1 MLKLSYRIIKK
12 NVCVKEREST
22 LGPVATKGMIRKTV
36 TVGVGSGEHESLQP
50 VLELCSIKLQYG
62 TYPTLVEEETFSHL
76 IRLVPLIYSNGPSNG
91 LSKLG
96 LGCGVGL
103 V

>member
-1 MLKLSYRIIKK
+1 MEPK
-12 NVCVKEREST
+12 NHHMFITTYVFIRPNISLP
-22 LGPVATKGMIRKTV
+22 LGQLM
-36 TVGVGSGEHESLQP
+36 
-50 VLELCSIKLQYG
+50 LELCSIKLQYG